1 MMLIF
6 RPKLIVL
13 ACALTV
19 TGVAVGGC
27 KTLSS
32 MHLPHWGHK
41 DPAKELCEEHAP
53 YLAARSVPTLRVGD
67 GLTPPNT
74 HNAIKIPDGPSETHE
89 HTVKE
94 GCLDSPPPF
103 DSGSKAKAP
112 TAPLTPAKPA
122 HDAPGN

>member
-1 MMLIF
+1 MLMF
-6 RPKLIVL
+6 RPKTIVL
-13 ACALTV
+13 ACALTA
-19 TGVAVGGC
+19 TGLALGGC
-27 KTLSS
+27 KSLSS
-32 MHLPHWGHK
+32 MHLLSWHKK

-74 HNAIKIPDGPSETHE
+74 HNSIKIPDGPGETHE

-103 DSGSKAKAP
+103 DAGTKAKAP
-112 TAPLTPAKPA
+112 AASAKPT